1 MYEAAQLASRLST
14 LLGILPA
21 SLVWAALI
29 AEGFFHAKR
38 DIF

>member
-14 LLGILPA
+14 LLAILPA
-21 SLVWAALI
+21 SLVWPALI